1 MTRVAAL
8 LLALTAV
15 GAAAADLHAYWDGR
29 CGSCHGDSATFAR
42 STLALR
48 DGRLVGRHHV
58 DDLPRFVRQHGL
70 PEPLV
75 EPVLAMLAAQVAT
88 PPLYARSCS
97 GCHGVAA
104 DFARQALVLGDGR
117 LLDRRSGAA
126 VAEVLKRHGGL
137 DESLRWRD
145 GVLVG
150 RKRGAPVVE
159 LLRDHG
165 GLGEAEQAVVVRTLE
180 RVRREVGD

>member
-8 LLALTAV
+8 LLMLAAG
-15 GAAAADLHAYWDGR
+15 GAAAADLHAFWDAR
-29 CGSCHGDSATFAR
+29 CKDCHGDSATFAR

-75 EPVLAMLAAQVAT
+75 EPVLAAQVAT
-88 PPLYARSCS
+88 PPLYAGACQ
-97 GCHGVAA
+97 GCHGKAA
-104 DFARQALVLGDGR
+104 ELAREA
-117 LLDRRSGAA
+117 
-126 VAEVLKRHGGL
+126 
-137 DESLRWRD
+137 LRWRD

>member
-88 PPLYARSCS
+88 PPLYAGACQ
-97 GCHGVAA
+97 GCHGKAA
-104 DFARQALVLGDGR
+104 ELAR
-117 LLDRRSGAA
+117 
-126 VAEVLKRHGGL
+126 
-137 DESLRWRD
+137 ESLVWRG

-180 RVRREVGD
+180 RVRREVGG

>member
-8 LLALTAV
+8 LLALAAG

-48 DGRLVGRHHV
+48 DGKLVGRHHV
-58 DDLPRFVRQHGL
+58 EDLPRFLRQHGL
-70 PEPLV
+70 AETRV
-75 EPVLAMLAAQVAT
+75 DPVLAMLAAQVAT
-88 PPLYARSCS
+88 PPLYADACQR
-97 GCHGVAA
+97 CHGKAA
-104 DFARQALVLGDGR
+104 ELAR
-117 LLDRRSGAA
+117 
-126 VAEVLKRHGGL
+126 
-137 DESLRWRD
+137 ESLVWRD

-150 RKRGAPVVE
+150 RERGAPVAE
-159 LLRDHG
+159 LLRHHG

-180 RVRREVGD
+180 RVRREVGG

>member
-8 LLALTAV
+8 LLALAGG

-48 DGRLVGRHHV
+48 DGKLVGRHHV
-58 DDLPRFVRQHGL
+58 DELPRFVRQHGL
-70 PEPLV
+70 PETLV

-88 PPLYARSCS
+88 PPRYAGACQR
-97 GCHGVAA
+97 CHGKAA
-104 DFARQALVLGDGR
+104 ELAR
-117 LLDRRSGAA
+117 
-126 VAEVLKRHGGL
+126 
-137 DESLRWRD
+137 ESLVWRD

-150 RKRGAPVVE
+150 RERGVPVAE
-159 LLRDHG
+159 LLRHHG
-165 GLGEAEQAVVVRTLE
+165 GLGEDEQAVVVRTLE
-180 RVRREVGD
+180 RVRREVGG

>member
-8 LLALTAV
+8 LLALAAG

-29 CGSCHGDSATFAR
+29 CGSCHGDSAAFAR

-48 DGRLVGRHHV
+48 DGQLVGRHHV
-58 DDLPRFVRQHGL
+58 DDLPRFLRQHGL
-70 PEPLV
+70 AETLV

-88 PPLYARSCS
+88 PPRYAGACQ
-97 GCHGVAA
+97 GCHGKAA
-104 DFARQALVLGDGR
+104 ELAR
-117 LLDRRSGAA
+117 
-126 VAEVLKRHGGL
+126 
-137 DESLRWRD
+137 ESLRWRD
-145 GVLVG
+145 GMLVG
-150 RKRGAPVVE
+150 RKRGVPVAE

-180 RVRREVGD
+180 RVRREVGG